1 MDAYKVITARSFE
14 KDLRKL
20 PDDVLKRVFNKVKL
34 LANEPFPD
42 GVRKLEGEENL
53 YRLRVGDFRVIY
65 SVNKKEKVIDLIYV
79 RNRKDAY
86 KGR

>member
-1 MDAYKVITARSFE
+1 MADYKLVTARSFE

-20 PDDVLKRVFNKVKL
+20 PDDVLKRVVTKVKP
-34 LANEPFPD
+34 LANEPFPE
-42 GVRKLEGEENL
+42 GVRKPEGEENL

-65 SVNKKEKVIDLIYV
+65 SVNKKEKVVDLIYV
-79 RNRKDAY
+79 RNRKDVY